1 MVETIFMDPFVI
13 NVILPF
19 LLLFVVSFAILRKT
33 KVLGENKFADVIVA
47 IVIAFLFV
55 AVPQAVG
62 LTLKIIPIISVFL
75 VIILCYYLIFG
86 FLEIH
91 KTPGI
96 LIALGIIFGLAFIGA
111 ILWATG
117 VWEKIVINE
126 KIIGTIIMIV
136 VLGAAVAL
144 VFAIG
149 GKNSAGHH

>member
-33 KVLGENKFADVIVA
+33 KVLGENKFADVLVA
-47 IVIAFLFV
+47 MVIAFLFI

-62 LTLKIIPIISVFL
+62 VTLKIIPIISVFL

-91 KTPGI
+91 RTSGA
-96 LIALGIIFGLAFIGA
+96 LIALGIIFALAFIGT

-117 VWEKIVINE
+117 VLEKILINE
-126 KIIGTIIMIV
+126 KIIGTIIMII
-136 VLGAAVAL
+136 VLGGAIAL

-149 GKNSAGHH
+149 GTKKGG